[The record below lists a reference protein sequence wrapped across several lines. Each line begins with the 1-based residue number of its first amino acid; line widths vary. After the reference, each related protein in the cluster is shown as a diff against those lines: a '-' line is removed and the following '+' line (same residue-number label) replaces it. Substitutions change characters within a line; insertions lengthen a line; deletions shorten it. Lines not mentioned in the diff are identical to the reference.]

1 MQLFNREV
9 STHLFRKS
17 RFLDGFFLW
26 RSQLQK
32 TAHQHVLKGRLNV
45 AVFAKYR
52 QMVPSELALVEA
64 KTWSHKPVP
73 RMVGLLS
80 LCESKSLRS
89 HDFMLIAL
97 RLHGNPAK
105 LNFRDPR
112 EM

>member
-1 MQLFNREV
+1 M
-9 STHLFRKS
+9 
-17 RFLDGFFLW
+17 
-26 RSQLQK
+26 QK
-32 TAHQHVLKGRLNV
+32 TAHQDVLKDGLNV
-45 AVFAKYR
+45 GMFAKYR

-64 KTWSHKPVP
+64 KAWSHKPGP

-105 LNFRDPR
+105 LNFGDPR
-112 EM
+112 EMLIFSFVSLEKSKF